1 MSDRCVEVRARDS
14 GWSEGVDLVAAR
26 RLTRSMAKAIKDAD
40 AKGLQAPLQ
49 EGNTVLCKES
59 KTMIKKKR
67 QTRSPMKWKNSTLQD
82 KKQRQV
88 PESGY
93 WMMDMLM
100 TAPQT
105 PGLTEE
111 DRGRQFQLL
120 KKKGIPE
127 VVFASG
133 PLMYQNKLAIY
144 AATKVMCSNLVSLQP
159 LVDIAP
165 LINEATIVIIEEA
178 LRMKPSL
185 FDYVKSCNGGLLAL
199 TAAAFWILAKFGGV
213 RSSTPNA
220 VLMCQAAQLKRDN
233 LKRMEILVLDAL
245 SWDIAA
251 TVRRKGLSDIIM

>member
-1 MSDRCVEVRARDS
+1 MGTQAPVLESDRLPS
-14 GWSEGVDLVAAR
+14 
-26 RLTRSMAKAIKDAD
+26 
-40 AKGLQAPLQ
+40 
-49 EGNTVLCKES
+49 KES
-59 KTMIKKKR
+59 QMMVQKKR
-67 QTRSPMKWKNSTLQD
+67 QTRSPPIKGKNSSSQD

-88 PESGY
+88 PDTRN
-93 WMMDMLM
+93 WVMNILM

-120 KKKGIPE
+120 KKKGVPE

-133 PLMYQNKLAIY
+133 PLMYENKLAIY

-159 LVDIAP
+159 LVDVAP

-178 LRMKPSL
+178 LRMKPSIL
-185 FDYVKSCNGGLLAL
+185 DYVKTSNGGLLAL

-213 RSSTPNA
+213 RSATPNA
-220 VLMCQAAQLKRDN
+220 LLMCQAAQMKRDN
-233 LKRMEILVLDAL
+233 LKRMEILLLDAL